1 MFSRINKRIAI
12 TTLTA
17 VVALVPATGI
27 VMAQKKGATAAKKET
42 VKKSATTTK
51 KASVKKSGTSRKPA
65 AAPKKESVND
75 VKKQQGAVQQEIAS
89 TRAKI
94 KENEQAV
101 KKGLADLNVLQGEIA
116 EGKKKL
122 DDASRQVNEL
132 TQKISTVEQ
141 DISKEEGELRRLR
154 DEYLKAVKK
163 MRVKRK
169 SASTLSFIFS
179 SKSFSEAMRRMRYLR

>member
-141 DISKEEGELRRLR
+141 DISKRRGGAPAPPGGISQGSEK
-154 DEYLKAVKK
+154 DE
-163 MRVKRK
+163 
-169 SASTLSFIFS
+169 
-179 SKSFSEAMRRMRYLR
+179 SEAQISLHIILHILIKKFQRGHAPNALSP